1 MKICIYNLTT
11 GVSFGGVEIFSLR
24 LAETLSRLG
33 EDVYIF
39 TGRPSTFLSNEAT
52 LHSGK
57 VQGKGLRV
65 KTYHYLPPHYIPDL
79 GTRFKKLVSRL
90 SFAVFCFKDLC
101 KEKFDII
108 HIQKPYDL
116 LPALLVKV
124 ITGAKVILGSHGT
137 DFYFGDRVFAKK
149 VDGVFSCSSFNAKEI
164 WERYRRKARVIY
176 NGCDIDLF
184 KPMGPDRGLKEKIK
198 IGDSPVIFTAGRL
211 VNWKRVDILISAIPF
226 LKTQN
231 FKVIICGEGDHK
243 SGLLSLSKALGV
255 EDRIIW
261 LGAIP
266 HEELPRYLSLASV
279 FVQPSISES
288 FGISICEAMAMG
300 IPVVAS
306 RSGGVPEVVEDGVNG
321 FLVTPGDIKKVAES
335 IDILLADSN
344 MRRTMGKEGRAK
356 IELMFTWNSVAE
368 RVMEGYKEVLRR

>member
-11 GVSFGGVEIFSLR
+11 GLTFGGVEVFTLR
-24 LAETLSRLG
+24 LAEALARSG
-33 EDVYIF
+33 EDVYLF
-39 TGRPSTFLSNEAT
+39 TGKDKA
-52 LHSGK
+52 
-57 VQGKGLRV
+57 LRHV
-65 KTYHYLPPHYIPDL
+65 GCRVNTYRYVPYKYIPDL
-79 GTRFKKLVSRL
+79 GTRFKKFVSRL
-90 SFAVFCFKDLC
+90 SFGIFSFKDLC

-116 LPALLVKV
+116 PVACLAKA

-164 WERYRRKARVIY
+164 WHQYRRKAKVIY

-184 KPMGPDRGLKEKIK
+184 KPMEPDRELKEKMK
-198 IGDSPVIFTAGRL
+198 IGDSPVIFSAGRL
-211 VNWKRVDILISAIPF
+211 INWKRVDILISALPL
-226 LKTQN
+226 LKSKD
-231 FKVIICGEGDHK
+231 FKVIICGEGEEK
-243 SGLLSLSKALGV
+243 SRLLNLSKELGV

-266 HEELPRYLSLASV
+266 HEELPRYLSLTSV

-300 IPVVAS
+300 IPVVAF

-321 FLVTPGDIKKVAES
+321 FLVTPGDVKKVAES

-356 IELMFTWNSVAE
+356 IERMFTWDKVAE
-368 RVMEGYKEVLRR
+368 RVMEGYNEVCVS